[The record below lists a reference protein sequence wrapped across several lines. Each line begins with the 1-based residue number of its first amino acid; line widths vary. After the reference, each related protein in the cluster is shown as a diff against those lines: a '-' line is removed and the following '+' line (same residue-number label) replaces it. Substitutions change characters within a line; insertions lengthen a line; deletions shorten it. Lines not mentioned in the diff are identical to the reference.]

1 MKSMVAAMI
10 DAFAIATLALPDG
23 GRIGLCRL
31 PGRSGDLAGDMS
43 VIRDWKPAIVVSMT
57 EAAEMAESGAEELPA
72 LLAASDIAWR
82 HFPVVDFGVPEA
94 EAMPQWTALS
104 AVLHARLDAGEGV
117 LLHCMG
123 GLGRSGMIALR
134 LLVERG
140 EGAEV
145 ALARLRAVR
154 SGAVETDAQGAWAA
168 RLHPSPLRGG
178 S

>member
-1 MKSMVAAMI
+1 MI
-10 DAFAIATLALPDG
+10 EAFAIATLALPGG

-31 PGRSGDLAGDMS
+31 PGRSNDLAGDMS
-43 VIRDWKPAIVVSMT
+43 VIREWKPAIVVSMT
-57 EAAEMAESGAEELPA
+57 GAAEMAKSGAGDLSA
-72 LLAASDIAWR
+72 RLGAADIAWR

-94 EAMPQWTALS
+94 EMLPPWTALS
-104 AVLHARLDAGEGV
+104 AVIHARLDAGEGV

-145 ALARLRAVR
+145 ALARLREVR
-154 SGAVETDAQGAWAA
+154 PGAVETDAQGAW
-168 RLHPSPLRGG
+168 G
-178 S
+178 SAGL